1 MAIGD
6 GPDRDDGPRDLA
18 DALNSLIKL
27 PRTGRVQKVLVIS
40 SGSEGVHMNCPH
52 VRSEIFAPHADE
64 KGTQWA
70 DELSVCHARTLTVG
84 LARSNFSLIGG
95 MLGARLGPPAVQLVF
110 E

>member
-1 MAIGD
+1 M
-6 GPDRDDGPRDLA
+6 
-18 DALNSLIKL
+18 
-27 PRTGRVQKVLVIS
+27 LVIS
-40 SGSEGVHMNCPH
+40 SESEDVHMNCPH

-84 LARSNFSLIGG
+84 VARSNSSLIGG